1 MIGSCFAY
9 ADPVEDL
16 TTQQETIAQNIVT
29 EQQQLDILSNEYND
43 ALINQEKT
51 NKQIKKI
58 KKSIQETEKELQIN
72 QAQFKTQIVSQ
83 YKYSG
88 VPFIDIVIDS
98 TDFYS
103 FLVNLDFYNKVLAQS
118 NEIIKTNKKLKNTL
132 SNQEKELHIQQEKLE
147 KELEQIRESKQAAN
161 SHIQELQEQYNQ
173 LDEEKAKVLIEKE
186 LAALTAQEN
195 VDETINNINITKETT
210 YDENV
215 EIEENI
221 DNEDENIEIED
232 ENIEIEDE
240 SIEIE
245 ENINMSVY
253 EEDNNSDDLIE
264 NSSTPAASND
274 IVDRAYSMIGCPYS

>member
-1 MIGSCFAY
+1 MIGSCLAY

-16 TTQQETIAQNIVT
+16 NAQQETIAQNIVT

-83 YKYSG
+83 YRYSG

-103 FLVNLDFYNKVLAQS
+103 FLVNLDFYNKILAQS
-118 NEIIKTNKKLKNTL
+118 NETIKTNKELKNTL
-132 SNQEKELHIQQEKLE
+132 SNQEKELQIQQEKLE
-147 KELEQIRESKQAAN
+147 KELEQIRVSKQAAN

-173 LDEEKAKVLIEKE
+173 LDGEKAKVLIEQE

-195 VDETINNINITKETT
+195 VDETINNINIAKETT
-210 YDENV
+210 YNENV

-221 DNEDENIEIED
+221 DNEDE
-232 ENIEIEDE
+232 

-245 ENINMSVY
+245 ENIDNEDESIDMSVY

>member
-1 MIGSCFAY
+1 MIGSCLAY

-16 TTQQETIAQNIVT
+16 NAQQETIAQNIVM

-147 KELEQIRESKQAAN
+147 KELEQIKASKQAAN

-173 LDEEKAKVLIEKE
+173 LNEERAKVLIEQE

-245 ENINMSVY
+245 ENIDMSVY

-264 NSSTPAASND
+264 NSSMPAASND
-274 IVDRAYSMIGCPYS
+274 VVNRAYSMIGCPYS

>member
-147 KELEQIRESKQAAN
+147 KELEQIRVSKQAAN